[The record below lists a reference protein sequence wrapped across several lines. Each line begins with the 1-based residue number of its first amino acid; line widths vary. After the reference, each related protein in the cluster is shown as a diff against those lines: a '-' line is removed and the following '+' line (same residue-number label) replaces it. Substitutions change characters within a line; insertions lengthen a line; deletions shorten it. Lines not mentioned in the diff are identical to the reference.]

1 MQNNAFAAAREQ
13 ARDSV
18 RRDTV
23 DISGRDIDPHSIEL
37 CKKHAKKAG
46 VMLDWLVEPVQ
57 KLRETRTGGVIVCN
71 PPYGERLLE
80 KQSAEELYRQMH
92 GIFSQLDGWSVNII
106 ASHPDFERI
115 YGARADKRRKL
126 SNGGMTCTLYRY
138 RPHYLSPKPERSNTD
153 ESRIDESTNERR
165 LRMD

>member
-1 MQNNAFAAAREQ
+1 M
-13 ARDSV
+13 
-18 RRDTV
+18 
-23 DISGRDIDPHSIEL
+23 
-37 CKKHAKKAG
+37 
-46 VMLDWLVEPVQ
+46 
-57 KLRETRTGGVIVCN
+57 IVCN

-92 GIFSQLDGWSVNII
+92 GIFSRLDGWSVNII

-138 RPHYLSPKPERSNTD
+138 RPHYLSPKPERPKTGRTANRLMTGGFAWINHPAPGFNTSNFNAHS
-153 ESRIDESTNERR
+153 E
-165 LRMD
+165 